1 MSIIKKY
8 ISMVKIN
15 IIETLKLLFR
25 FKWYVLVYLIFYFM
39 LIFEYLN
46 PPTTDDPIFQVAYNG
61 GLWHYANQKVYI
73 GSMRDD
79 LIIFLC
85 IFFVGTS
92 NMRNHPRLAK
102 FIFISP
108 LLFGIINLVY
118 AIIQDLFGSIY

>member
-8 ISMVKIN
+8 INMVKVN

-25 FKWYVLVYLIFYFM
+25 FKWYVLVYLIFYFI
-39 LIFEYLN
+39 LYLN
-46 PPTTDDPIFQVAYNG
+46 YLMPSPKNYF
-61 GLWHYANQKVYI
+61 LWDSWCVYDKQI
-73 GSMRDD
+73 YLAVTKLL
-79 LIIFLC
+79 LIIFALL
-85 IFFVGTS
+85 FFVGTS

>member
-1 MSIIKKY
+1 MSIMRKY
-8 ISMVKIN
+8 ISIVEVN
-15 IIETLKLLFR
+15 IIETLKLFFR

-39 LIFEYLN
+39 LVFDYLN
-46 PPTTDDPIFQVAYNG
+46 PPITDDPIFKFAYNG
-61 GLWHYANQKVYI
+61 GLWYYANQKVYI

-85 IFFVGTS
+85 IFLIGTS

-118 AIIQDLFGSIY
+118 SIIQDLFGSIY

>member
-8 ISMVKIN
+8 ISMVKVS

-25 FKWYVLVYLIFYFM
+25 FKWYVLVYLIFYFI
-39 LIFEYLN
+39 LYLDYLMPSPKN
-46 PPTTDDPIFQVAYNG
+46 YF
-61 GLWHYANQKVYI
+61 LWDSWCVYDKQI
-73 GSMRDD
+73 YLAVTKLL
-79 LIIFLC
+79 LIIFALL
-85 IFFVGTS
+85 FFVGTS

>member
-25 FKWYVLVYLIFYFM
+25 FKWYVLVYLIFYFI
-39 LIFEYLN
+39 LYLN
-46 PPTTDDPIFQVAYNG
+46 YLMPSPKNYF
-61 GLWHYANQKVYI
+61 LWDSWCVYDKQI
-73 GSMRDD
+73 YLAVTKLL
-79 LIIFLC
+79 LIIFALL
-85 IFFVGTS
+85 FFVGTS